1 MPQDDL
7 TMSAQLLLE
16 SVEEDNADLQEAWAQ
31 LEQILNTMRAEGL
44 QPPEDL
50 LKLEQRMLA
59 DFAQENGEKS

>member
-16 SVEEDNADLQEAWAQ
+16 SVEEENTDLHEAWEQ
-31 LEQILNTMRAEGL
+31 LERILNTMRAEGL

-50 LKLEQRMLA
+50 LKLEERMRE
-59 DFAQENGEKS
+59 DFANQRDVD

>member
-16 SVEEDNADLQEAWAQ
+16 SVEEENTDLHEAWEQ
-31 LEQILNTMRAEGL
+31 LQRILNTMRAEGL

-50 LKLEQRMLA
+50 LKLEERMQA
-59 DFAQENGEKS
+59 DFAADNSET

>member
-16 SVEEDNADLQEAWAQ
+16 SVEEENTDLHEAWEQ
-31 LEQILNTMRAEGL
+31 LQRILNTMRAEGL

-50 LKLEQRMLA
+50 LKLEERMQA
-59 DFAQENGEKS
+59 DFAAGRSGN

>member
-16 SVEEDNADLQEAWAQ
+16 SVEEENTDLHEAWEQ
-31 LEQILNTMRAEGL
+31 LQRILNTMRAEGL

-50 LKLEQRMLA
+50 LKLEERMQA
-59 DFAQENGEKS
+59 DFAADNSEA

>member
-16 SVEEDNADLQEAWAQ
+16 SVEEENADLQEAWAQ

-50 LKLEQRMLA
+50 LKLEARMRA
-59 DFAQENGEKS
+59 DFAQDSGES